1 MSGQDKTGRSLVAE
15 ELTSSDEAAAEYDC
29 AFAHVTE
36 HFVPFLLRAARL
48 EPGMDVLDIAT
59 GTGLAGRR

>member
-1 MSGQDKTGRSLVAE
+1 MSGQDKTGSSLVAE
-15 ELTSSDEAAAEYDC
+15 
-29 AFAHVTE
+29 VTQ
-36 HFVPFLLRAARL
+36 HSVPFLLRAARL